1 MRFFRSMRPCADSV
15 PKRLGARAAVVLAV
29 ALAVLPAVAQEG
41 KPPTPAKPKIPPPV
55 AAPSPAPVSA
65 APAAAAPD
73 AEASRYC
80 ANVAPSIAEARI
92 VWQTKKLADLDA
104 QVRQRIA
111 DLEKAEASARDWIAR
126 RDEAMKAASDDVVA
140 IYSKMQAENAAR
152 EISGLDDRVASA
164 ILAKMK
170 PNTAAAILS
179 EMEADRASRLS
190 AMIASGGEKKS

>member
-1 MRFFRSMRPCADSV
+1 MRPCANPG
-15 PKRLGARAAVVLAV
+15 PKRLGGCSAAVL
-29 ALAVLPAVAQEG
+29 ALALAALPAAAQEG
-41 KPPTPAKPKIPPPV
+41 KPATPSPKIPRPI
-55 AAPSPAPVSA
+55 AAPAPVA
-65 APAAAAPD
+65 VVPD
-73 AEASRYC
+73 TDASRYC

-92 VWQTKKLADLDA
+92 AWQTKKLADLDA

-126 RDEAMKAASDDVVA
+126 RDEAMKTASDDVVA

-152 EISGLDDRVASA
+152 EISGLDDRIASA

-170 PNTAAAILS
+170 PNAAAAILS

-190 AMIASGGEKKS
+190 AMIANGGEKKS

>member
-1 MRFFRSMRPCADSV
+1 MRFFRLTRPCADHG
-15 PKRLGARAAVVLAV
+15 PKRFGARAATVLAV
-29 ALAVLPAVAQEG
+29 ALTAVPAAAQEG
-41 KPPTPAKPKIPPPV
+41 KPASPAKPKIPPPV
-55 AAPSPAPVSA
+55 AAQAPAPASA
-65 APAAAAPD
+65 TPAPD
-73 AEASRYC
+73 ADASRYC

-92 VWQTKKLADLDA
+92 AWQTKKLADLDA

-170 PNTAAAILS
+170 PNAAAAILS

-190 AMIASGGEKKS
+190 AMIANGGEKKS